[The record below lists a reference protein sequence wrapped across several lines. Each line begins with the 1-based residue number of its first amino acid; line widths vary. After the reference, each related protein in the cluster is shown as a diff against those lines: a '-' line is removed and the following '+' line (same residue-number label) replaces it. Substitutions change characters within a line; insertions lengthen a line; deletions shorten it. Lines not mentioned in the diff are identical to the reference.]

1 MTTGIDSCKI
11 NSMSDEKK
19 THVEAVQELRRSG
32 AYGKHQDQRDKRART
47 RKAKMERVLKD
58 QED

>member
-1 MTTGIDSCKI
+1 
-11 NSMSDEKK
+11 MSDEKK